1 MNIEGRIISMRK
13 RDEEQIYMTMEM
25 DEEEWLEIRR
35 YAFSCCEDYDEQI
48 DFHFEFLSRQQIEF
62 NVTNFI
68 TDIHDNYFKKGDKM
82 SKFPFKATF
91 YAFYCPMT
99 IYFHMLAIV

>member
-48 DFHFEFLSRQQIEF
+48 DFHFEFLSQQIEF

-68 TDIHDNYFKKGDKM
+68 NDIHENYFKKGNRIV
-82 SKFPFKATF
+82 KFPFEATF
-91 YAFYCPMT
+91 NSFYCT
-99 IYFHMLAIV
+99 WTKSFHLLEIL

>member
-1 MNIEGRIISMRK
+1 MNIEGRIINMRIE
-13 RDEEQIYMTMEM
+13 DEQQIYMTMKI
-25 DEEEWLEIRR
+25 DEEEFRELHR
-35 YAFSCCEDYDEQI
+35 YVKECCCENYDEEL
-48 DFHFEFLSRQQIEF
+48 DFYYEFLGLEIEF